1 MGLRSLSWRWSSTS
15 RKRERNFA
23 WHHRETSVENFVPFS
38 VRRGLYAPTSFGQDF
53 SVFGNINRDK
63 ELDSKVDISSAV
75 DWIGF
80 RIT

>member
-1 MGLRSLSWRWSSTS
+1 
-15 RKRERNFA
+15 
-23 WHHRETSVENFVPFS
+23 

-53 SVFGNINRDK
+53 SVFGNINWDK
-63 ELDSKVDISSAV
+63 EFDSKVDISSAV